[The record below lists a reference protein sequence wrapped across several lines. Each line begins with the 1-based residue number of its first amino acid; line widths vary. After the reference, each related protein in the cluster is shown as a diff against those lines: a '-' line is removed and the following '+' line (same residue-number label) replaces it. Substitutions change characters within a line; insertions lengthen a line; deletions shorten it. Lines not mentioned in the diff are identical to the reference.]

1 MKLFSRNKETSDP
14 ALIIQNSLSAVVNRI
29 SESFEDEK
37 YHWTKPW
44 GVKRF
49 ESMVLAKFMMDYSFN
64 GLADDKLKDDEKI
77 AFITLC

>member
-29 SESFEDEK
+29 SDSLDEDE
-37 YHWTKPW
+37 YHWMKPW

-49 ESMVLAKFMMDYSFN
+49 ESMVLAKTTQHPHCLRSESVRCTCS
-64 GLADDKLKDDEKI
+64 LASLE
-77 AFITLC
+77 